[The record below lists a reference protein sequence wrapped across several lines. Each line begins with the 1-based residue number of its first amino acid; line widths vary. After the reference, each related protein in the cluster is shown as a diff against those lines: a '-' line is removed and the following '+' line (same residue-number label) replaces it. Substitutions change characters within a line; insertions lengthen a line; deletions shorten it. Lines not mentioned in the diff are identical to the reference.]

1 MLITEILLDIIFVVG
16 VFALFFYVA
25 LYFMQDKILFDQ
37 CPLQITIEEWI
48 TQTYPNSEIKITAN
62 DGTQLHGWL
71 LKQTSEKTPVV
82 IYFGGNS
89 EEVSGMAYHFERF
102 PNCSLLLVNY
112 RGYGLSEGEPSEKN
126 FCNDA
131 ETIFDTIT
139 QWQDIDSNC
148 IIAMGRSLGAGVAV
162 HLAKHRPLKGVILAS
177 PYDSITSV
185 AQRHLPF
192 VPIKLFIKHPFNA
205 IALAPSI
212 TTPMLA
218 LVAQQ
223 DTLIPPPHSYR
234 LAAKWG
240 GTHETQV
247 IEPAN
252 HDNIP
257 DNEIYW
263 NAIRNFL
270 AKLTP
275 KVGSPA

>member
-1 MLITEILLDIIFVVG
+1 
-16 VFALFFYVA
+16 
-25 LYFMQDKILFDQ
+25 LFDQ